1 MNQQPFALDRVD
13 LSVQELASADT
24 AADLFRALLQATR
37 DVAPRAAIFLVRQ
50 GKAVGWHGLGYG
62 PEVQGRLREFSQPLD
77 TGWLGQ
83 VATDT
88 SAAFSRRSEGVPG
101 PDFGQPESSETVAGA
116 LRVQGKPIAF
126 LMAERSDDQQ
136 PWFPHAISLLIT
148 LARLR
153 LELTLASKK
162 LDAAREEPAAAA
174 PARTTP
180 PQPAAMAAPSPPSTP
195 PASSESGLA
204 PVADARGD
212 GLSPELQ
219 AAQRF
224 AQLVATDIRLYNEEA
239 VMLGREHGDLVKRL
253 GHSLS
258 KGKETFL
265 QRHGDLDDA
274 RQVLHDALVQ
284 VLAGGDGNLIP
295 TSTLD

>member
-1 MNQQPFALDRVD
+1 M
-13 LSVQELASADT
+13 
-24 AADLFRALLQATR
+24 
-37 DVAPRAAIFLVRQ
+37 
-50 GKAVGWHGLGYG
+50 
-62 PEVQGRLREFSQPLD
+62 
-77 TGWLGQ
+77 
-83 VATDT
+83 
-88 SAAFSRRSEGVPG
+88 
-101 PDFGQPESSETVAGA
+101 
-116 LRVQGKPIAF
+116 
-126 LMAERSDDQQ
+126 
-136 PWFPHAISLLIT
+136 
-148 LARLR
+148 
-153 LELTLASKK
+153 
-162 LDAAREEPAAAA
+162 
-174 PARTTP
+174 
-180 PQPAAMAAPSPPSTP
+180 
-195 PASSESGLA
+195 
-204 PVADARGD
+204 
-212 GLSPELQ
+212 SPELQ